1 MALPDQHEAAA
12 GQAGLRDVGMAGEEA
27 VGTGAGEVDAHRPT
41 VVVETPDL
49 GFVAIVWSW
58 QGASFGIRGHHVAR
72 SLKLSVLLQN
82 PHACAV
88 LRARCVLAHRGPGC
102 TRPESVL

>member
-1 MALPDQHEAAA
+1 
-12 GQAGLRDVGMAGEEA
+12 
-27 VGTGAGEVDAHRPT
+27 VDAHRPT

-49 GFVAIVWSW
+49 GFAAIVWSW

-88 LRARCVLAHRGPGC
+88 LRAGCVLAHRGPVCSG
-102 TRPESVL
+102 PESVL